1 MTECALSRPVLC
13 GMCGIPCG
21 IPCAIK
27 PLIFNACAVCAVSIL
42 TRTHRRTC
50 VCMRVRVHA
59 HVCRHTAHTAH
70 TAHANQIKHL
80 HVSPYRTTSPT
91 YRTKRKMDRK
101 KQTALIRCTPEN
113 AKKFQEVVKTW
124 PQLHDLVKSLQ
135 EQNLFPGLRAMQ
147 ITLTGDDETIAKGLD
162 ALIEQ
167 NASMAPKTESQ
178 P

>member
-1 MTECALSRPVLC
+1 MTDFTLSRSVLC
-13 GMCGIPCG
+13 GMCGIQCG

-27 PLIFNACAVCAVSIL
+27 PLIYKACAVCAVSIL

-80 HVSPYRTTSPT
+80 HVSPYRTTHPT
-91 YRTKRKMDRK
+91 YRTKVKMNGK

-113 AKKFQEVVKTW
+113 AKKFQEVVKSW
-124 PQLHDLVKSLQ
+124 PELHDLVKSLQ
-135 EQNLFPGLRAMQ
+135 DQNLFPGLRAMQ
-147 ITLTGDDETIAKGLD
+147 ITLTGDEKTLAKGLD
-162 ALIEQ
+162 ALIEE
-167 NASMAPKTESQ
+167 NASKASKTESQ

>member
-1 MTECALSRPVLC
+1 MTDFTLSQSVLC

-21 IPCAIK
+21 IQCAIK
-27 PLIFNACAVCAVSIL
+27 PLIYKACAVCAVSIL

-70 TAHANQIKHL
+70 TAHTNQIKHL
-80 HVSPYRTTSPT
+80 HVSPYRTTHPT
-91 YRTKRKMDRK
+91 YRTKVKMDGK

-113 AKKFQEVVKTW
+113 AKKFQEVVKSW
-124 PQLHDLVKSLQ
+124 PELHDLVKSLQ
-135 EQNLFPGLRAMQ
+135 DQNLFPGLRAMQ
-147 ITLTGDDETIAKGLD
+147 ITLTGDEKTLAKGLD
-162 ALIEQ
+162 ALIEE
-167 NASMAPKTESQ
+167 NASKASKTESQ